1 MPEAVLQTHDLSFQF
16 RAGQPLIQ
24 HLNLTVERG
33 SIYGFLGPNGAGKT
47 TTIRLILDLLRP
59 QSGRVE
65 VFGQELRTNREAGFG
80 KIGALIEQPSLYGHL
95 TGEQNLEIARRYTGA
110 GTRRIGEVL
119 ELVGLTDA
127 RRKKVRA
134 YSLGMKQRLGLAMA
148 LLHQPEL
155 LILDEPTNGLD
166 PSGIIEMRELIKR
179 LGTEWGTTVFLS
191 SHLLAEI
198 ERTCTHVGIIHQGQ
212 LRFQGTLAELQTAQA
227 GQAVLQL
234 ETSDNHR
241 AAVLLSERY
250 AATPL
255 NGAWL
260 TLPYESKQQAAAI
273 NQQLVSE
280 GLDVYQLAIRQSD
293 LEDLFLEITK

>member
-1 MPEAVLQTHDLSFQF
+1 MPEAVLQTQNLNFHF

-24 HLNLTVERG
+24 NLNLTVERG

-65 VFGQELRTNREAGFG
+65 VFGQELRTNREASFQ

-95 TGEQNLEIARRYTGA
+95 TGQQNLEIARWYTGA
-110 GTRRIGEVL
+110 GTRRIDEVL
-119 ELVGLTDA
+119 ELVGLSDA
-127 RRKKVRA
+127 RHKKARA

-166 PSGIIEMRELIKR
+166 PSGIIEMRELIRR
-179 LGTEWGTTVFLS
+179 LGAEWGTTVFLS

-212 LRFQGTLAELQTAQA
+212 LRFQGTLAELKTVQA

-255 NGAWL
+255 NGSFV
-260 TLPYESKQQAAAI
+260 TLPYESKQQAAAV
-273 NQQLVSE
+273 NQQLVSQ
-280 GLDVYQLAIRQSD
+280 GLDVYQLTIRQSD